1 MESALDRIA
10 HELKLPR
17 AGVASVIALLDE
29 GNTVPFIARYRKEAH
44 GSLNDEAIHAIEDR
58 AAYYKDLL
66 ERRAAVLKSI
76 DEQGKLTDELKAKIE
91 SAWVKA
97 ELEDLYLPFKPKK
110 KTKAS
115 VARERGLEP
124 LLDALLADTSGADPL
139 LLAAPFVKEGEEG
152 LNAPSECVD
161 GASHILAERIAE
173 DAGNRAWLRQIFHET
188 GVLVSFLRDE
198 KKNGKEALRFRPY
211 FDFKEAIKKIPSHR
225 LLALRRGE
233 KEEILNVKLMVDR
246 ENLVSQLLARIPCDP
261 ASGYLRFLN
270 DVAQDAYDR
279 LLAPSIEV
287 DVRIEAKK
295 KADAEAIKVFQNN
308 LDHLLLAP
316 PAGQVCTLGVDPG
329 IRTGCKLAVIN
340 RLGAFMETATI
351 YPLEPKRDIDGSRAI
366 LEQIASKYPL
376 ESIVVGNGTGGRE
389 VELFLKD
396 WLRDSDR
403 GYITCVAVSEAG
415 ASVYSASPV
424 AREEFPELDVTVHGA
439 ISIARRFQDPL
450 AELVKVEPK
459 SIGVGQYQHDV
470 NQTALKKGLDG
481 VVESCVN
488 RVGVDLNSASYRLL
502 SYVAGIG
509 ETLAKNIVQHRFE
522 HGAFKRREQLLEV
535 SRFGEKAFQQAA
547 GFLRIREGE
556 NPLDSSAVHPE
567 SYAIVE
573 RICAAVNKTV
583 AELIGNEA
591 VLNEL
596 NAAQFTDDR
605 FGPETVKDILAEL
618 RKPGRDPRHK
628 FEAIQFKE
636 GVNKPSDLEVG
647 MELQGVITNVTDFGA
662 FVDVG
667 VHQDGLVHLSEMSHR
682 FVKNPSE
689 VVSVGQVVQVKVIAL
704 DHPAKRIALSIKAM
718 LAAPEVVQKRPRP
731 RPERT
736 PRPAVPV
743 LPTGERPTQPIR
755 REGTPKSERPPRPD
769 RVDRPGQD
777 SRPTRP
783 AGPRGPRPDAPRDGI
798 RPDRPQAV
806 RSDRPDRPDRPRREH
821 SKGDRPRPDSKPER
835 MLFEPPPDGSKDSS
849 EPASLSDLLA
859 KFNRG
864 HK

>member
-1 MESALDRIA
+1 MESVLDRIA
-10 HELKLPR
+10 NELKLPR

-58 AAYYKDLL
+58 ASYYKDLL

-76 DEQGKLTDELKAKIE
+76 GEQGRLTDELKAKIE
-91 SAWVKA
+91 AAWVKA

-124 LLDALLADTSGADPL
+124 LLDALLSDATGADPL
-139 LLAAPFVKEGEEG
+139 LLAAPFMKEGEEG
-152 LNAPSECVD
+152 LAAPSECVE
-161 GASHILAERIAE
+161 GAGHILAERLAE
-173 DAGNRAWLRQIFHET
+173 DAAIRAWLRQVFHDT
-188 GVLVSFLRDE
+188 GVLSSTLRDE
-198 KKNGKEALRFRPY
+198 KKEGKEALRFRPY
-211 FDFKEAIKKIPSHR
+211 FEFKEAIRKIPSHR

-233 KEEILNVKLMVDR
+233 KEEVLTVKLLVDR
-246 ENLVSQLLARIPCDP
+246 NSLVSQLGAKVPCGA
-261 ASGYLRFLN
+261 ASGYRPFLHA
-270 DVAQDAYDR
+270 VAEDAFDR
-279 LLAPSIEV
+279 LLAPSLEV
-287 DVRIEAKK
+287 DVRVEAKR
-295 KADAEAIKVFQNN
+295 KADAEAIKVFQTN

-316 PAGQVCTLGVDPG
+316 PAGAVCTLGVDPG

-340 RLGAFMETATI
+340 RLGAFMEAATI
-351 YPLEPKRDIDGSRAI
+351 YPLEPKRDLDGSRAI
-366 LEQIASKYPL
+366 LEQLAAKYPI

-389 VELFLKD
+389 VEAFLRE
-396 WLRDSDR
+396 WLQETGRTPVSL
-403 GYITCVAVSEAG
+403 VAVSEAG

-424 AREEFPELDVTVHGA
+424 AREEFPELDVTVRGA

-470 NQTALKKGLDG
+470 NRMALKKGLDD

-509 ETLAKNIVQHRFE
+509 ETLAKNIVAHRFE
-522 HGAFKRREQLLEV
+522 HGAFKRREELLEV

-596 NAAQFTDDR
+596 TPAQFTDER

-636 GVNKPSDLEVG
+636 GVNKPTDLEIG

-662 FVDVG
+662 FVDIG

-689 VVSVGQVVQVKVIAL
+689 VVSVGQVVKVKVMAL
-704 DHPAKRIALSIKAM
+704 DHPAKRIALSMKAM
-718 LAAPEVVQKRPRP
+718 LAAPEPTPKRPPRP
-731 RPERT
+731 RPARV
-736 PRPAVPV
+736 PRPAIPA
-743 LPTGERPTQPIR
+743 LPAGERPPQTAR
-755 REGTPKSERPPRPD
+755 REGTPKSERPPRPG
-769 RVDRPGQD
+769 RTDRPGMD
-777 SRPTRP
+777 SRPPRP
-783 AGPRGPRPDAPRDGI
+783 EGPRGPRPEGPRDGA
-798 RPDRPQAV
+798 RA
-806 RSDRPDRPDRPRREH
+806 DRPRREH
-821 SKGDRPRPDSKPER
+821 TQSDRPRPESRPER
-835 MLFEPPPDGSKDSS
+835 MLFEPPQEKKSIST

-864 HK
+864 PK

>member
-1 MESALDRIA
+1 MELVLDRIA

-17 AGVASVIALLDE
+17 SGVASVIALLEE

-58 AAYYKDLL
+58 ASYYQDLL
-66 ERRAAVLKSI
+66 ERRSAVLKSI
-76 DEQGKLTDELKAKIE
+76 QDQGKLTDELRAKIE
-91 SAWVKA
+91 GAWVKA

-124 LLDALLADTSGADPL
+124 LLDSLLADTSGADPL

-152 LNAPSECVD
+152 LNAPSECVE
-161 GASHILAERIAE
+161 GASHILAERISE
-173 DAGNRAWLRQIFHET
+173 DAGNRAWLRQVFHDT
-188 GVLVSFLRDE
+188 GVLVSFIRDE
-198 KKNGKEALRFRPY
+198 KKEGKEALRFRPY

-233 KEEILNVKLMVDR
+233 KEDILNVKLAVDR
-246 ENLVSQLLARIPCDP
+246 ENLVSQLLVRIPCDP
-261 ASGYLRFLN
+261 ASGYLRFLH
-270 DVAQDAYDR
+270 DVAQDAFDR

-295 KADAEAIKVFQNN
+295 KADVEAIKVFQNN

-351 YPLEPKRDIDGSRAI
+351 YPLEPKRDIDGSRAT
-366 LEQIASKYPL
+366 LEQLATKYPL

-389 VELFLKD
+389 VELFLKE

-403 GYITCVAVSEAG
+403 AYITCVAVSEAG
-415 ASVYSASPV
+415 ASVYSASTV
-424 AREEFPELDVTVHGA
+424 AREEFPELDVTVRGA

-470 NQTALKKGLDG
+470 NQTALKKGLDD
-481 VVESCVN
+481 VVGSCVN

-509 ETLAKNIVQHRFE
+509 EALAKNIVAHRFE

-556 NPLDSSAVHPE
+556 NPLDASAVHPE
-567 SYAIVE
+567 SYTIVE

-591 VLNEL
+591 VLSDL
-596 NAAQFTDDR
+596 TSAQFTDDH

-618 RKPGRDPRHK
+618 KKPGRDPRHK
-628 FEAIQFKE
+628 FEAIQFME
-636 GVNKPSDLEVG
+636 GVNKPSDLEIG

-682 FVKNPSE
+682 YVKNPSE
-689 VVSVGQVVQVKVIAL
+689 VVSVGQVVKVKVMAL
-704 DHPAKRIALSIKAM
+704 DHPAKRIALSMKAL
-718 LAAPEVVQKRPRP
+718 LAVPEPAQKRPPRP
-731 RPERT
+731 RPARAPRAAAT
-736 PRPAVPV
+736 PTPG
-743 LPTGERPTQPIR
+743 LPRLPEGERPAQPIR

-769 RVDRPGQD
+769 RVDRPRQD

-783 AGPRGPRPDAPRDGI
+783 EGPRGPRPEGPRDG
-798 RPDRPQAV
+798 V
-806 RSDRPDRPDRPRREH
+806 RPDRPRREH
-821 SKGDRPRPDSKPER
+821 SKNDRPRPEAKPER
-835 MLFEPPPDGSKDSS
+835 MLFEPPPEKTTNST
-849 EPASLSDLLA
+849 EPASLVDLLA